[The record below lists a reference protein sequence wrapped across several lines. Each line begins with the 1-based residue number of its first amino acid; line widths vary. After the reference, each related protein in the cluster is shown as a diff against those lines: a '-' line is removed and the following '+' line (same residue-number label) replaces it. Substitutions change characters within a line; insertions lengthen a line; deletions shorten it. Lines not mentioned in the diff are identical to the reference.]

1 MKFLTH
7 LAHTA
12 VMAVTIGM
20 ATLVVMAFVIDG
32 SPMIAAGLLAGPWL
46 N

>member
-1 MKFLTH
+1 MKFLNH

-12 VMAVTIGM
+12 VAALTIGT
-20 ATLVVMAFVIDG
+20 ATLVAMAFVIDG